1 MATDKHVVRNKA
13 FKIAAVE
20 RMIAGEKVTALALE
34 LGVHRC
40 MLYRWRDRYR
50 SGGPEAVRKPGRVH
64 GAARAAKQDR
74 TAGRLGS
81 QARIAELE
89 KKIGQQQLEL
99 DFFRRALRQ
108 VEGLGPSANLG
119 APKSTRSSK

>member
-1 MATDKHVVRNKA
+1 MAADKHVVRDKA

-50 SGGPEAVRKPGRVH
+50 SGGPEAVRKPGREH
-64 GAARAAKQDR
+64 GAARAAKR
-74 TAGRLGS
+74 ARAAGRLGP
-81 QARIAELE
+81 QARIKELE
-89 KKIGQQQLEL
+89 QKIGQQQLEL

-108 VEGLGPSANLG
+108 VEALGQSAKRG
-119 APKSTRSSK
+119 EPKSTRSSK